1 MTQETRSLHED
12 FLRTFYKLVYM
23 AKIHQDNNQL
33 LMECLDD
40 FMQVID
46 RLFLDDDQI
55 TIQISRGNIYLQDEK
70 LHYRREI
77 ESLMNNF
84 LHYFEKRNLQGLRF
98 SSFIQDASAK
108 EFLSFSRTLN
118 NTEQQEDPLNWLV
131 EQLENQGLLWA
142 EVVHEEDTLPVEQ
155 TDETDPQDQ
164 VQKRKEKARQ
174 CYFLAL
180 DSLKEVAQKI
190 SSQKKAGVRKSIR
203 VIQNMVDLVMED
215 EKIALGL
222 STIHDYD
229 DYTFTHS
236 INVATLS
243 MCLGRRIGLSRTS
256 LNRIGICGLFHD
268 LGKLDV
274 PIEIITKPGKLSESE
289 FEKIK
294 KHTIYSVAQIIK
306 LQADRDLKSTILLA
320 PFEHHLKYDL
330 SGYPKTNRK
339 KPVGLFS
346 RILTITDV
354 FDAVTSPRIYRQS
367 VFSPDQALGWMLGGA
382 GTDFDPILL
391 KVFINMLGVYP
402 IGSLL
407 ELDTGELALAMD
419 TGKKF
424 NGTRPMV
431 VLLADD
437 GQGGYTKVGVA
448 DLAERDAQ
456 SGAFQRNIVKSLHPS
471 TRGIQPAE
479 FLL

>member
-1 MTQETRSLHED
+1 
-12 FLRTFYKLVYM
+12 M

-84 LHYFEKRNLQGLRF
+84 LQYFEKRNLQGLRF

-222 STIHDYD
+222 STIRDYD

-256 LNRIGICGLFHD
+256 MNRIGICGLFHD

>member
-12 FLRTFYKLVYM
+12 FLRTFYRLVYM

-40 FMQVID
+40 FMQVIG

-70 LHYRREI
+70 LRYRREI
-77 ESLMNNF
+77 ESLINN
-84 LHYFEKRNLQGLRF
+84 LLQYFEKRNLQGLRF
-98 SSFIQDASAK
+98 SIVIQDTPAK
-108 EFLSFSRTLN
+108 EILAFSRTLN
-118 NTEQQEDPLNWLV
+118 NTAQKEDSLNWLV

-155 TDETDPQDQ
+155 TDGIDPQDQ

-174 CYFLAL
+174 SYFYAL
-180 DSLKEVAQKI
+180 DSIKEVAQKI
-190 SSQKKAGVRKSIR
+190 SSQKKAGVRKTLR
-203 VIQNMVDLVMED
+203 VIQNMVDLALED
-215 EKIALGL
+215 EPVMLGL
-222 STIHDYD
+222 STIRDYD

-236 INVATLS
+236 INVAILS
-243 MCLGRRIGLSRTS
+243 MCLGKRIGISRTS
-256 LNRIGICGLFHD
+256 LHRLGMCGVFHD
-268 LGKLDV
+268 LGKLDI
-274 PIEIITKPGKLSESE
+274 PIEIINHPGELSESE
-289 FEKIK
+289 FEEIK
-294 KHTIYSVAQIIK
+294 KHTIYSVTRIIK
-306 LQADRDLKSTILLA
+306 LQAARDLKATILLP

-346 RILTITDV
+346 RILTVTDV
-354 FDAVTSPRIYRQS
+354 FDAITSPRIYRHS

-391 KVFINMLGVYP
+391 KMFINMLGVYP

-407 ELDTGELALAMD
+407 ELDTRELALVMD
-419 TGKKF
+419 IGKKF
-424 NGTRPMV
+424 DGTRPMV
-431 VLLADD
+431 VLLAAD

-456 SGAFQRNIVKSLHPS
+456 SDAFKRNIVKSLHPS

>member
-1 MTQETRSLHED
+1 MTQETRSLHEE
-12 FLRTFYKLVYM
+12 FIRTFYRLVYM

-33 LMECLDD
+33 LIECLDD
-40 FMQVID
+40 FMQGID
-46 RLFLDDDQI
+46 PLFLDDDQI
-55 TIQISRGNIYLQDEK
+55 TIQIFRGNIYLQDEK
-70 LHYRREI
+70 LGHRREI
-77 ESLMNNF
+77 ESLINN
-84 LHYFEKRNLQGLRF
+84 LLQYFEKRNLQGLRF

-174 CYFLAL
+174 CYFFAL
-180 DSLKEVAQKI
+180 DSIKEVAQKI

-222 STIHDYD
+222 STIRDYD

-243 MCLGRRIGLSRTS
+243 MCLGRRIGISRTS

-274 PIEIITKPGKLSESE
+274 PIEIIQKPGKLSESE
-289 FEKIK
+289 FEEIK
-294 KHTIYSVAQIIK
+294 KHTIYSVTQIIR
-306 LQADRDLKSTILLA
+306 LQADRGLKSKILLS

-354 FDAVTSPRIYRQS
+354 FDAITSPRIYRHS
-367 VFSPDQALGWMLGGA
+367 VFSPDQALGSMLGGA

-407 ELDTGELALAMD
+407 ELDTGELALVMD

-437 GQGGYTKVGVA
+437 GQGGYTKVGEA

>member
-33 LMECLDD
+33 LIECLDD

-70 LHYRREI
+70 LRYRREI
-77 ESLMNNF
+77 ESLINN
-84 LHYFEKRNLQGLRF
+84 LIQYFEKRNLQGLRY
-98 SSFIQDASAK
+98 SIVIQDTPAK
-108 EFLSFSRTLN
+108 EILAFSRTLN
-118 NTEQQEDPLNWLV
+118 NTEQKEDSLNWLV

-155 TDETDPQDQ
+155 TDGINPQDQ

-174 CYFLAL
+174 SYFYAL
-180 DSLKEVAQKI
+180 DSIKEVAQKI
-190 SSQKKAGVRKSIR
+190 SSQKKAGVRKTLR
-203 VIQNMVDLVMED
+203 VIQNMVDLALED
-215 EKIALGL
+215 EPVMLGL
-222 STIHDYD
+222 STIRDYD

-236 INVATLS
+236 INVAILS
-243 MCLGRRIGLSRTS
+243 MCLGKRIGISRTS
-256 LNRIGICGLFHD
+256 LHRLGMCGVFHD
-268 LGKLDV
+268 LGKLDI
-274 PIEIITKPGKLSESE
+274 PIEIINHPGELSESE
-289 FEKIK
+289 FEEIK
-294 KHTIYSVAQIIK
+294 KHTIYSVTRIIK
-306 LQADRDLKSTILLA
+306 LQAARDLKATILLP

-354 FDAVTSPRIYRQS
+354 FDAITSPRIYRPS
-367 VFSPDQALGWMLGGA
+367 AFSPDRALGWMLGGA

-407 ELDTGELALAMD
+407 ELDTRELALVMD

-424 NGTRPMV
+424 DGTRPMV

>member
-12 FLRTFYKLVYM
+12 FLRTFYRLVYM

-40 FMQVID
+40 FMQVIG

-70 LHYRREI
+70 LRYRREI
-77 ESLMNNF
+77 ESLINN
-84 LHYFEKRNLQGLRF
+84 LLQYFEKRNLQGLRF
-98 SSFIQDASAK
+98 SIVIQDTPAK
-108 EFLSFSRTLN
+108 EILAFSRTLN
-118 NTEQQEDPLNWLV
+118 NTEQKEDSLNWLV

-155 TDETDPQDQ
+155 TDGIDPQDQ

-174 CYFLAL
+174 SYFYAL

-190 SSQKKAGVRKSIR
+190 SSQKKAGVRKTLR
-203 VIQNMVDLVMED
+203 VIQNMVDLALED
-215 EKIALGL
+215 EPVMLGL
-222 STIHDYD
+222 STIRDYD

-236 INVATLS
+236 INVAILS
-243 MCLGRRIGLSRTS
+243 MCLGKRIGISRTS
-256 LNRIGICGLFHD
+256 LHRLGMCGFFHD
-268 LGKLDV
+268 LGKLDI
-274 PIEIITKPGKLSESE
+274 PIEIINQPGELSESE
-289 FEKIK
+289 FEEIK
-294 KHTIYSVAQIIK
+294 KHTIYSVTRIIK
-306 LQADRDLKSTILLA
+306 LQATRDLKATILLP

-346 RILTITDV
+346 RILTVTDV
-354 FDAVTSPRIYRQS
+354 FDAITSPRIYRHS
-367 VFSPDQALGWMLGGA
+367 AFSPDQALGWMLGGA

-407 ELDTGELALAMD
+407 ELDTRELTLVMD

-424 NGTRPMV
+424 DGTRPMV

-437 GQGGYTKVGVA
+437 GQGGYTKVGVT
-448 DLAERDAQ
+448 DLAERNAK
-456 SGAFQRNIVKSLHPS
+456 SGAFKQNIVKSLHPS
-471 TRGIQPAE
+471 TLGIQPAE